1 MFEVI
6 DLRWVS
12 YQSQTLF
19 NLSCHCYLG
28 FIVRK
33 VNRYFTPIKYSII
46 YVLFSPPSILQTQNL
61 TAFYANLEN
70 FSHAQRPI
78 MNTANK
84 SLQPNPAHSPI
95 NGLFLALKKIAA
107 VSIALIGIGFI
118 L

>member
-1 MFEVI
+1 
-6 DLRWVS
+6 L
-12 YQSQTLF
+12 LF
-19 NLSCHCYLG
+19 GLYSTKSESILYP
-28 FIVRK
+28 
-33 VNRYFTPIKYSII
+33 YKYSII
-46 YVLFSPPSILQTQNL
+46 YVLFSPPSLLQTQNL